1 MVKCEKCFKIL
12 LVNIHSIYIKLSVRS
27 PSGFTEIIE
36 QHYLNCI
43 KENPILISFKTKS
56 VSDLI
61 DWLIDW
67 CLIPTLADL
76 VLKLIEIGVSL
87 FTVLFYTC
95 LMECCGIL
103 HSYCY
108 ILWKMLDFFWHFG
121 CLLLWTVFCVV
132 KCASLHCAS
141 CMIVVKFFILNLFE
155 CY

>member
-1 MVKCEKCFKIL
+1 MVLLKLLNNITLIVSRKIL
-12 LVNIHSIYIKLSVRS
+12 FWLASK
-27 PSGFTEIIE
+27 PSLYQIW
-36 QHYLNCI
+36 
-43 KENPILISFKTKS
+43 
-56 VSDLI
+56 LI

-76 VLKLIEIGVSL
+76 VLKLIKIGVSL

-121 CLLLWTVFCVV
+121 CLLLWTVFHVV
-132 KCASLHCAS
+132 KCTSLHCAS